1 MISLE
6 ARSMAKLNLFLH
18 VTGKR
23 SDGYHELDSL
33 AVFTEDVYD
42 LISIEFSDQYQLII
56 NGPFAMELTES
67 ENIITRAV
75 NLLSEKYQ
83 KPATVKINLT
93 KNLPVASGIGGGS
106 SNAAT
111 VIKLLCRLWGISI
124 DDLNINSISKDL
136 GADVPMFFSSGACY
150 FNGIGEVISPVKL
163 FPDIWAILINP
174 GIQVSTPEIF
184 RMGLEKYYK
193 PQMRHQYFFDN
204 QTLISFLKDTQNDL
218 YFNALQIVSSLSNMV
233 TALAD
238 ISGCELSRMSGSGAT
253 CFGLFSNIQQA
264 KAAVKFLQ
272 EKFPNY
278 WIRLTKL
285 R

>member
-6 ARSMAKLNLFLH
+6 DKSMAKLNLFLH

-56 NGPFAMELTES
+56 NGPFASELTAS

-75 NLLSEKYQ
+75 NLLSKKYQ
-83 KPATVKINLT
+83 KPTTVKIKLT
-93 KNLPVASGIGGGS
+93 KNIPVASGIGGGS

-111 VIKLLCRLWGISI
+111 VIKLLCRLWGVSI
-124 DDLNINSISKDL
+124 DDLNINSISEDL

-150 FNGIGEVISPVKL
+150 FNGIGEIISPVKL
-163 FPDIWAILINP
+163 LPDIWAVLINP
-174 GIQVSTPEIF
+174 GIQVYTPEIF
-184 RMGLEKYYK
+184 RMVSEKHYK
-193 PQMRHQYFFDN
+193 PQMLHQYSFDN

-218 YFNALQIVSSLSNMV
+218 YFNALQIVPSLSNMV
-233 TALAD
+233 TALSD

-264 KAAVKFLQ
+264 KASVKFLQ